1 MTTVTQ
7 LLKNKGAVIYAVSP
21 ETEVGEVLTLM
32 ADKNI
37 GAVLVMDGEQLTG
50 ICSERDYVRQIVRRD
65 DLPMTTPVKEIM
77 TSKVRYVH
85 PGQTLE
91 DCMALMTDKHFRHL
105 PVLDNTQKVV
115 GVISI
120 GDVVKAIIS
129 KQEFLIE
136 QLENYIVGA

>member
-7 LLKNKGAVIYAVSP
+7 LLRNKGAAVYAVGP
-21 ETEVGEVLTLM
+21 ETEVGEILTLM

-37 GAVLVMDGEQLTG
+37 GAVLVMEGDTLTG
-50 ICSERDYVRQIVRRD
+50 IFSERDYVRQIVKRD
-65 DLPMTTPVKEIM
+65 GLPMTTLVKEIM

-85 PGQTLE
+85 PNQTLE
-91 DCMALMTDKHFRHL
+91 DCMALMTGKRFRHL
-105 PVLDNTQKVV
+105 PVLDDNQKVV

-129 KQEFLIE
+129 RQEFLIE
-136 QLENYIVGA
+136 QLENYIVGT